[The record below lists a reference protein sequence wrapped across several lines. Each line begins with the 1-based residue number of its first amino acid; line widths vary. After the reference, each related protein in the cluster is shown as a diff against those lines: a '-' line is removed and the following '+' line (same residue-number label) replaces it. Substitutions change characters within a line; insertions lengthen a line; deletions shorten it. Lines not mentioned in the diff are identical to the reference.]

1 MAFKGMDPDA
11 GREVAS
17 FLNDTGSGIN
27 DETQTVTSTVSGV
40 EWIGPDY
47 DQFLDDWNQTASNVI
62 NGLVELLQ
70 EKGKNLG
77 EQADQQDD
85 TSNQG

>member
-11 GREVAS
+11 GREVGTA
-17 FLNDTGSGIN
+17 LTDAGSAIS
-27 DETQTVTSTVSGV
+27 DETQGVTGVVSGV

-47 DQFLDDWNQTASNVI
+47 DQFQDDWNQTSSNVI
-62 NGLVELLQ
+62 NGLVELLNA
-70 EKGKNLG
+70 KGKELNT
-77 EQADQQDD
+77 QADQQDD